1 MEEET
6 PMATPMLSCYRNIT
20 VWVLTILCGSAILAC
35 TATSM
40 VKVDQPRKI
49 VMTEIEL
56 QSEIMGFADRFATF
70 MLQALEDFQMHQ
82 PPPDQR
88 RIVLS
93 DTVLTIASVYTIA
106 AEPNPDIAL
115 LDMVAMVTLGRIIYE
130 EHWRAQIGSDIEP
143 IIHGLKKAE
152 NDVWHLAARI
162 LDVEMQ
168 GDLRGIILEWRRS
181 HPEVLSFSLLRFN
194 DFAAERQKST
204 IAQARQVNG
213 LFQSVQQ
220 ATQEVEEARLLA
232 ERTLFLATRMP
243 LMAGYF
249 ADVWLSQ
256 MTVNPQAQNLI
267 ANLDRMTDVAERMAT
282 VAEKFPQDVGE
293 VRENLIRQAA
303 EEMNRLS
310 QINIERIA
318 EKVAV
323 ERETA
328 IRQFMS
334 DLGKERHKAIQDL
347 VSEEERINRMLAD
360 LRQSLEESTRF
371 MAALNL
377 FMEHL
382 APLVAEEKLAEDP
395 FDINEYAQTATN
407 IGNAAQELN
416 TLAITFKE
424 VLDAPGWQIVL
435 PRIEA
440 AINRAGTEGEELI
453 DHTFKQTA
461 LLILLFLVGYVLA
474 RLFLDNLKRKQK
486 RS

>member
-1 MEEET
+1 
-6 PMATPMLSCYRNIT
+6 
-20 VWVLTILCGSAILAC
+20 
-35 TATSM
+35 
-40 VKVDQPRKI
+40 
-49 VMTEIEL
+49 
-56 QSEIMGFADRFATF
+56 
-70 MLQALEDFQMHQ
+70 
-82 PPPDQR
+82 
-88 RIVLS
+88 
-93 DTVLTIASVYTIA
+93 
-106 AEPNPDIAL
+106 
-115 LDMVAMVTLGRIIYE
+115 
-130 EHWRAQIGSDIEP
+130 
-143 IIHGLKKAE
+143 
-152 NDVWHLAARI
+152 
-162 LDVEMQ
+162 
-168 GDLRGIILEWRRS
+168 
-181 HPEVLSFSLLRFN
+181 
-194 DFAAERQKST
+194 
-204 IAQARQVNG
+204 
-213 LFQSVQQ
+213 
-220 ATQEVEEARLLA
+220 
-232 ERTLFLATRMP
+232 
-243 LMAGYF
+243 MAGYF

-407 IGNAAQELN
+407 IGNAAQELD

>member
-1 MEEET
+1 
-6 PMATPMLSCYRNIT
+6 
-20 VWVLTILCGSAILAC
+20 
-35 TATSM
+35 
-40 VKVDQPRKI
+40 
-49 VMTEIEL
+49 
-56 QSEIMGFADRFATF
+56 
-70 MLQALEDFQMHQ
+70 
-82 PPPDQR
+82 
-88 RIVLS
+88 
-93 DTVLTIASVYTIA
+93 
-106 AEPNPDIAL
+106 
-115 LDMVAMVTLGRIIYE
+115 
-130 EHWRAQIGSDIEP
+130 
-143 IIHGLKKAE
+143 
-152 NDVWHLAARI
+152 
-162 LDVEMQ
+162 
-168 GDLRGIILEWRRS
+168 
-181 HPEVLSFSLLRFN
+181 LLRFN

-486 RS
+486 HS